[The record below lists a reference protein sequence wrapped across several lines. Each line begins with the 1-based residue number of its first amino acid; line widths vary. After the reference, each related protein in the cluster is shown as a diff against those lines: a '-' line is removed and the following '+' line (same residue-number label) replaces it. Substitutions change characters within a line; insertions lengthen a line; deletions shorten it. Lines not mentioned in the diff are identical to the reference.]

1 MSKIKHDGL
10 TRTGQVYPHGNSR
23 RQRVKAVYNYES
35 GKLKVD
41 ITLSFIELDDVCSI
55 KLRVFI
61 NDLRNG
67 LPLPAM
73 PQLWDNLGGLQ
84 LLPYLHLST
93 AFKSIIKSC
102 TENRDHIY

>member
-10 TRTGQVYPHGNSR
+10 TRTGHVYPHGNSR

-41 ITLSFIELDDVCSI
+41 ITISFIELDDVCSI

-73 PQLWDNLGGLQ
+73 PQL
-84 LLPYLHLST
+84 LPYLHLST